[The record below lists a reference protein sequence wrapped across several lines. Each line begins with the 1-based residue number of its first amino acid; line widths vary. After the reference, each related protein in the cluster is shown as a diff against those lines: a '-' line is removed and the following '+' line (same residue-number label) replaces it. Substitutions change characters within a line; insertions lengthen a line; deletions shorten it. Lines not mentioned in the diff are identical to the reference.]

1 MSTFESVD
9 VGFSDCSIQDYLSLA
24 ELVDNKDFSRL
35 WIQEGDQKSAF
46 TLAAL
51 ALQSTKR
58 VKVALG
64 VTSPVR
70 RHPQILAIEAAT
82 LNEISPDR
90 FILGLGVATGAIRNY
105 GLEMQPLLAM
115 KDTFEIIRGLLADNR
130 SEFSYTGKVFS
141 TRRPQKRFRMPNLP
155 IFMGAIGP
163 RMLDLVG
170 EFADGL
176 ILTRRGCFSPE
187 YQKYAIKRVIDSA
200 NTHKRDASTINFV
213 GFFETFI
220 SEDGNSA
227 RQFAKRILAT
237 YTIPELPP
245 FVSNLAR
252 IDEKEIRTVK
262 QKYLEGNFEGAINAV
277 TDRMVDVFAIAGTP
291 SQCTE
296 KLEQYAKTGLKTPI
310 LFIHG
315 PDKMNAAKLA
325 AEQILPRLTPDNGNS
340 SVSRLDT

>member
-1 MSTFESVD
+1 
-9 VGFSDCSIQDYLSLA
+9 
-24 ELVDNKDFSRL
+24 L

>member
-1 MSTFESVD
+1 MSIFESVD
-9 VGFSDCSIQDYLSLA
+9 IGFSDCSIQDFLTLT
-24 ELVDNKDFSRL
+24 ELVDNKDFSRF
-35 WIQEGDQKSAF
+35 WIQEGDQKSAL

-51 ALQSTKR
+51 ALQSTRR

-105 GLEMQPLLAM
+105 GLEMQPLPAM
-115 KDTFEIIRGLLADNR
+115 KDTFEIIRGLLADDK

-141 TRRPQKRFRMPNLP
+141 TKRPQKRFRTPNLP
-155 IFMGAIGP
+155 LFMGAIGP
-163 RMLDLVG
+163 RMLDLAG
-170 EFADGL
+170 EIADGV

-200 NTHKRDASTINFV
+200 NKHKRDASTINFV
-213 GFFETFI
+213 GFFETCI
-220 SEDGNSA
+220 SEDGDSA
-227 RQFAKRILAT
+227 RQFAKRILGT
-237 YTIPELPP
+237 YTIPELPL

-252 IDEKEIRTVK
+252 IDKKQIQTVK
-262 QKYLEGNFEGAINAV
+262 QRYLEGDFERAINAV
-277 TDRMVDVFAIAGTP
+277 TDEMVDMFAIAGTP
-291 SQCTE
+291 SQCAE
-296 KLEQYAKTGLKTPI
+296 KLQHFAKTGLKTPI

-315 PDKMNAAKLA
+315 PDKMKAAKLA
-325 AEQILPRLTPDNGNS
+325 AEQVVPRLTTRNG
-340 SVSRLDT
+340 D

>member
-1 MSTFESVD
+1 MSTFESID
-9 VGFSDCSIQDYLSLA
+9 VGFSDCSIQDFVSLT

-115 KDTFEIIRGLLADNR
+115 NDTFKIIRGLLADDK
-130 SEFSYTGKVFS
+130 SEFSYTGKIFS
-141 TRRPQKRFRMPNLP
+141 TTRPQKRFRIPNLP
-155 IFMGAIGP
+155 LFMGAIGP

-200 NTHKRDASTINFV
+200 NTHKRDASRINFV
-213 GFFETFI
+213 GFFETCI

-227 RQFAKRILAT
+227 RQFAKRILGT
-237 YTIPELPP
+237 YTIPQLPP
-245 FVSNLAR
+245 FVSKLAR
-252 IDEKEIRTVK
+252 INENEIQTLK
-262 QKYLEGNFEGAINAV
+262 QKYLEGDIEGAINAV
-277 TDRMVDVFAIAGTP
+277 THEMVDVFAIAGTP

-296 KLEQYAKTGLKTPI
+296 KLQRYAKTGLKTPI

-315 PDKMNAAKLA
+315 PNKMKAAKLA
-325 AEQILPRLTPDNGNS
+325 AEQIVPRLTQHNG
-340 SVSRLDT
+340 D